1 MKKQNKITAIIPARL
16 SSSRLVEKHL
26 YKANHKTMINH
37 LVDRLKSI
45 KVLDDIILATTT
57 NSVDDLLVNE
67 AIKLKIN
74 YFRGSEENVKQR
86 VLLAGKKYSVDIIC
100 FITGDCP
107 LIDPILIEQL
117 IYTWL
122 LNKNFAMVSYGCFKN
137 YGVPNGMDSCVIKLK
152 ALDESYKMSKKRED
166 LEHVSLHLQKNP
178 NIFPSLFLY
187 PPKNINYPELSLA
200 LDYYEDYL
208 VIKRIINH
216 FKNSKKFPTCLEI
229 IEYVN
234 KKKLFKLNSNLSR
247 KIFF

>member
-122 LNKNFAMVSYGCFKN
+122 LIH
-137 YGVPNGMDSCVIKLK
+137 PTI
-152 ALDESYKMSKKRED
+152 
-166 LEHVSLHLQKNP
+166 LQTTLPLTKQEAVTWSHEYLMTT
-178 NIFPSLFLY
+178 ILL
-187 PPKNINYPELSLA
+187 ELS
-200 LDYYEDYL
+200 
-208 VIKRIINH
+208 
-216 FKNSKKFPTCLEI
+216 
-229 IEYVN
+229 
-234 KKKLFKLNSNLSR
+234 
-247 KIFF
+247 